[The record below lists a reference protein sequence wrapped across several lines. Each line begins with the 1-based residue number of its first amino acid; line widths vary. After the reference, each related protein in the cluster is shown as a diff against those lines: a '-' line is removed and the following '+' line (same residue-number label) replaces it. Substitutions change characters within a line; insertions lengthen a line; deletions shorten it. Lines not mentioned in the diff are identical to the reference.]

1 MNETHGETCDRDM
14 GTESLW
20 ENCLEK
26 LHGILGNKIT
36 SNDMKNN
43 TFYSEVKHIQ
53 LHESERGQ

>member
-1 MNETHGETCDRDM
+1 
-14 GTESLW
+14 LW

-36 SNDMKNN
+36 SNDIKNN
-43 TFYSEVKHIQ
+43 TSYSEVKHIQ